1 MADYSV
7 LFTVIGLFILLL
19 VFVYS
24 FFSLRL
30 WMAAA
35 AARVPV
41 SLFALAS
48 IKLRRS
54 NPAEIVI
61 PLIKAAKVGLDLNF
75 NKLEGHYMAGGN
87 VDRVVDAL
95 ITAQWSEV
103 PLLFE
108 RVAAIDLAQRDVLKA
123 LQMSLHPT
131 VIELPEV
138 VAVAKDDIEVK
149 AKVKIT
155 VITNIDNLAGGAG
168 EDTIIARAM
177 EKIADVIGSTE
188 DNKSV
193 RENPNVISSKVFHS
207 NLDEGT
213 AYKILSIDVSDL
225 SVGNNI
231 CAYLL
236 AEQAEAEK
244 RLSLIRNDHSTAD
257 VGVAE

>member
-7 LFTVIGLFILLL
+7 LFTVIGLLILFL
-19 VFVYS
+19 VIICS
-24 FFSLRL
+24 FLSLRL
-30 WMAAA
+30 WLAAA

-41 SLFALAS
+41 SLLALAS
-48 IKLRRS
+48 LKLRRS

-61 PLIKAAKVGLDLNF
+61 PMIKAAKVGLDLNF

-108 RVAAIDLAQRDVLKA
+108 RAAAIDLAQRDILKA
-123 LQMSLHPT
+123 LQMSLNPT

-155 VITNIDNLAGGAG
+155 VITSIDNLAGGAG
-168 EDTIIARAM
+168 EDTVIARVM

-193 RENPNVISSKVFHS
+193 RENPNVISSKVLNS

-213 AYKILSIDVSDL
+213 AYKILSVDVSDL

-231 CAYLL
+231 CAHLL

-244 RLSLIRNDHSTAD
+244 RLSLIRNDHSTED